1 MSERFLRI
9 AVLWFLACVLLGAYM
24 GATRQFMDKPVHVHG
39 NLLGWVSCALFALV
53 HRGWPQLQSQ
63 GSARAHFWL
72 HNIGL
77 LVMVAGLMLMTRG
90 VQASD
95 ALIGVGSILLVG
107 ATAAFAWAVWQTTR
121 PALGSSEARLTA
133 SW

>member
-24 GATRQFMDKPVHVHG
+24 GATRQFMDKPIHVHG

-53 HRGWPQLQSQ
+53 HRGWPQLQALA
-63 GSARAHFWL
+63 SARAHFWL

-77 LVMVAGLMLMTRG
+77 LVMGAGLVMMTRE
-90 VQASD
+90 VKAAD
-95 ALIGVGSILLVG
+95 ALIGVGSVLLVA
-107 ATAAFAWAVWQTTR
+107 ATAAFARSVWQATR
-121 PALGSSEARLTA
+121 PETRVAEARLA
-133 SW
+133 

>member
-24 GATRQFMDKPVHVHG
+24 GATRQFMDKPLHVHG

-53 HRGWPQLQSQ
+53 HRGWPQLQTLR
-63 GSARAHFWL
+63 SALAHFWL

-77 LVMVAGLMLMTRG
+77 VIMSAGLVLMMRD
-90 VQASD
+90 VKASE
-95 ALIGVGSILLVG
+95 ALIGVGSIMLVA
-107 ATAAFAWAVWQTTR
+107 ATLAFGWSVWQVTR
-121 PALGSSEARLTA
+121 SALRSSEVRLA
-133 SW
+133 

>member
-53 HRGWPQLQSQ
+53 HRGWPQLQSLA
-63 GSARAHFWL
+63 SARAHFWR

-77 LVMVAGLMLMTRG
+77 LVMSTGLVLMTRE
-90 VQASD
+90 VKASD
-95 ALIGVGSILLVG
+95 ALIGAGSVLLVA
-107 ATAAFAWAVWQTTR
+107 ATAAFAWSVWQSTR
-121 PALGSSEARLTA
+121 PALRSSEARLA
-133 SW
+133 